1 MCRSVSNEIVTFEKM
16 SCIFRISNPVLLTM
30 NEMKVKNA
38 NRMLTG
44 LLLTKTTKL
53 IMRGLIRE
61 IRWILFNRKW
71 VAS

>member
-1 MCRSVSNEIVTFEKM
+1 MCRSVSNEIATFERM
-16 SCIFRISNPVLLTM
+16 SCIFRISDPVLLTM
-30 NEMKVKNA
+30 NEMKIKNA

-53 IMRGLIRE
+53 IMGGVIRE